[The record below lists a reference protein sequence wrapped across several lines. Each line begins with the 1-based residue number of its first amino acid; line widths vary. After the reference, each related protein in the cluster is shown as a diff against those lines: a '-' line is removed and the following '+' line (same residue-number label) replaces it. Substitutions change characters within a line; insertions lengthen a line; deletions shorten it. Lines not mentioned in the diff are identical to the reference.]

1 MFPDYRVKTA
11 FQHGKG
17 VIDKKVPFK
26 NNKRLKKNII
36 YRLFRN
42 TADPKGA
49 STQPFQKRAPRRAQI
64 SKSYDNHTIPVSGG
78 QRGKRPPRGGG

>member
-11 FQHGKG
+11 FQHGKE

-49 STQPFQKRAPRRAQI
+49 SKQSFKKGAPRRK
-64 SKSYDNHTIPVSGG
+64 KSP
-78 QRGKRPPRGGG
+78 

>member
-42 TADPKGA
+42 TADPKG
-49 STQPFQKRAPRRAQI
+49 SIQTVLQKGSAEA
-64 SKSYDNHTIPVSGG
+64 
-78 QRGKRPPRGGG
+78 

>member
-49 STQPFQKRAPRRAQI
+49 SKQSFKRFYNKCWGEEIFFPHPIFA
-64 SKSYDNHTIPVSGG
+64 
-78 QRGKRPPRGGG
+78 

>member
-49 STQPFQKRAPRRAQI
+49 SKLTLKL
-64 SKSYDNHTIPVSGG
+64 G
-78 QRGKRPPRGGG
+78 PPRLKTTP

>member
-49 STQPFQKRAPRRAQI
+49 SKQSFKKGSLSNFGVLKCLCTPGE
-64 SKSYDNHTIPVSGG
+64 DMH
-78 QRGKRPPRGGG
+78 

>member
-49 STQPFQKRAPRRAQI
+49 SKQSFKKGAPEPRTTRRSQ
-64 SKSYDNHTIPVSGG
+64 S
-78 QRGKRPPRGGG
+78 PRS